1 MISELLFELDDH
13 EMPVL
18 SILSYGYYY
27 GSIFSLKLKD
37 G

>member
-1 MISELLFELDDH
+1 MISELLFELDVH
-13 EMPVL
+13 EMLVL
-18 SILSYGYYY
+18 PILSHGYYY